1 MDLSVLNFIFLFL
14 LGLCVGSFLNVLI
27 YRLPKE
33 EEFVRTPSH
42 RMTCGHELKWY
53 ELFPV
58 FSWLIQG
65 GKCRAC
71 GVKLSAQYPIVE
83 ALNGTMWL
91 ITALL
96 YKGDLLTTG
105 LYCALFSLLLVITVI
120 DWRTFTIPN
129 GLNLAIL
136 ILGVIRLVTDLSNWP
151 LYIIGM
157 LSVSSV
163 FLLMHILTGGAGL
176 GMGDGWCSGIAAGL
190 APHDPCHT
198 DWQCLRCCDS
208 FRSHE
213 RRRRPQTCLRPLS
226 GRRHLDFRFA
236 GKPNSY
242 CIPKSFRT
250 VNHTQLSRSVGS

>member
-1 MDLSVLNFIFLFL
+1 MELSTLIFIFLFL

-42 RMTCGHELKWY
+42 CMTCGHELKWY

-58 FSWLIQG
+58 FSWLAQG

-91 ITALL
+91 LTAIL
-96 YKGDLLTTG
+96 YKGDWLTIG

-136 ILGVIRLVTDLSNWP
+136 ILGAIRLVTDLSHWP

-157 LSVSSV
+157 FCISLV
-163 FLLMHILTGGAGL
+163 FLAMHILTRGAGL
-176 GMGDGWCSGIAAGL
+176 GMGDVKLMAAAGL
-190 APHDPCHT
+190 LLGWPRMILTVLIGSVSGAIIHSVRMKRGAGRKLAFGPYLAAGIWISALFGNQILT
-198 DWQCLRCCDS
+198 AY
-208 FRSHE
+208 
-213 RRRRPQTCLRPLS
+213 LS
-226 GRRHLDFRFA
+226 LFGL
-236 GKPNSY
+236 
-242 CIPKSFRT
+242 
-250 VNHTQLSRSVGS
+250 